1 MARIQRVSLAENVPE
16 GLDLGI
22 TRPGKIIIQNVGS
35 NSALI
40 GYDYGDVLAA
50 TANAAYYTLTAG
62 ITLVFDCGPE
72 IGWIS
77 QGQLMWFNATGG
89 STTLEIWVADS
100 L

>member
-1 MARIQRVSLAENVPE
+1 MARIQRISLAENVPE

-22 TRPGKIIIQNVGS
+22 TRPGKILIQNVGS
-35 NSALI
+35 NSCFI
-40 GYDYGDVLAA
+40 GYDYGDVLAV

-62 ITLVFDCGPE
+62 LTLVFDCGPE

-77 QGQLMWFNATGG
+77 QGQLLYFNANGG
-89 STTLEIWVADS
+89 DTTVEIWIADS

>member
-40 GYDYGDVLAA
+40 GYD
-50 TANAAYYTLTAG
+50 
-62 ITLVFDCGPE
+62 CGPE